1 MVGSKVIEPY
11 RRGIDSPARKA
22 VLARKPRYPA
32 GRRVAIQA
40 ILARR
45 PWNPSKVRNIF
56 RVGSVP
62 DILA

>member
-1 MVGSKVIEPY
+1 MTGSRVVKLY
-11 RRGIDSPARKA
+11 RKGMGSPARRA

-32 GRRVAIQA
+32 GRRAAIQD

-45 PWNPSKVRNIF
+45 PWNTKAVRDVSSAGDI
-56 RVGSVP
+56 P